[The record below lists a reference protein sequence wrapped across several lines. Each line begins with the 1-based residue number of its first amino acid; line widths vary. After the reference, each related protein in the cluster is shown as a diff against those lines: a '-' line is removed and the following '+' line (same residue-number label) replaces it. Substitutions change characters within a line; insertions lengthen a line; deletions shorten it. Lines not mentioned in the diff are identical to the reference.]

1 MTIEH
6 GILFVACLLVASGLL
21 MRRSGRRSRTALLQ
35 KPAANADSVVQA
47 VHASEARLYDF
58 RRETEAAMETRLAT
72 LRVLTEEAD
81 RAAARLESALD
92 AFSKQGEVAS
102 LPFDQHSEATR
113 LLKQAG
119 YSDEQIAKLLD
130 RGDDATRRA
139 A

>member
-21 MRRSGRRSRTALLQ
+21 MRRAGRRSKRPHSQFPVANVDAVIQ
-35 KPAANADSVVQA
+35 K
-47 VHASEARLYDF
+47 VHASESRLYDF
-58 RRETEAAMETRLAT
+58 QRDTNALIETRLAT

-81 RAAARLESALD
+81 RAAARLEATVD
-92 AFSKQGEVAS
+92 AIAKQREIAI
-102 LPFDQHSEATR
+102 LPFDELSEAAR

-119 YSDEQIAKLLD
+119 YSDAQVAKLLD
-130 RGDDATRRA
+130 RADETVRRA